1 MDLERIRRKRQK
13 NVQEQALL
21 LREGLQLTAEYYR
34 KQPDKVPRVLLQHPQ
49 AQGIDW
55 SRTIVVDLHIEQYGG
70 HGVSGLLLT
79 QDCRFIEFDLDTNED
94 CSELDAEGR
103 NHWHDVTEQT
113 STSRQ
118 HRGTG
123 VSDGAWALE
132 IQRQLNGEAS
142 DDA

>member
-13 NVQEQALL
+13 NVQEQSLL
-21 LREGLQLTAEYYR
+21 RREGLRLTAEYYR
-34 KQPDKVPRVLLQHPQ
+34 NQPDELPRVLLHHPQ

-55 SRTIVVDLHIEQYGG
+55 NRAIMVNLDIEQYGS
-70 HGVSGLLLT
+70 HSVSGVLLT

-94 CSELDAEGR
+94 YSELDVEGR
-103 NHWHDVTEQT
+103 NLWHDVTENT
-113 STSRQ
+113 STSRH

-123 VSDGAWALE
+123 ISDGAWALE
-132 IQRQLNGEAS
+132 VQRQLNGEAN